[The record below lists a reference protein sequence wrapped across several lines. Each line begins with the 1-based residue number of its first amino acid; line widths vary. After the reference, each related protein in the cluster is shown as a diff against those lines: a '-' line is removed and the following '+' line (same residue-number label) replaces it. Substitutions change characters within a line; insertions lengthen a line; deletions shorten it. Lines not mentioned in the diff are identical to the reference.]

1 MSDLSSPIT
10 IIINS
15 PPFASISGKEGVDL
29 ALVCAAFEQ
38 QVNLVFDGD
47 GILHLL
53 NNQQANAIED
63 KLHDMQ
69 LKALEFY
76 DIDQIFVT
84 QSSLSDRNLVA
95 DNLLANCIPIDR
107 QNLKQLIDNSAQVVN
122 F

>member
-1 MSDLSSPIT
+1 MSNLASQIT

-15 PPFASISGKEGVDL
+15 PPFSSISGKEGVDL

-38 QVNLVFDGD
+38 KVNLVFDGD
-47 GILHLL
+47 GILHLI
-53 NNQQANAIED
+53 NNQRDKAIND

-76 DIDQIFVT
+76 DIDQVFVT
-84 QSSLSDRNLVA
+84 KVSLKNRKLTENK
-95 DNLLANCIPIDR
+95 LLSNCKAIE
-107 QNLKQLIDNSAQVVN
+107 QTELKQLIDDSTQVVN